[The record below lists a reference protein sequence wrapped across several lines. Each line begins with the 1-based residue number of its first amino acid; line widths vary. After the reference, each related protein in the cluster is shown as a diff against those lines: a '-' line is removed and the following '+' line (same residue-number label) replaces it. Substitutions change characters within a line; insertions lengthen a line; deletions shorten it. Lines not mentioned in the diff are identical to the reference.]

1 VGRRRALIAA
11 AVTLLVVLAA
21 ALYRWRS
28 TVEEQRK
35 AVFAFYLPWDDSSAT
50 VTSLANLLDRPA
62 GNHGHVYVGPDG
74 HLYVGGKRVRFLG
87 VNICGSAAFPSKQEA
102 EKIAARLAKFGVNIV
117 RFHHMDAPWESFNIF
132 DKRYGTRKLNEAA
145 LERLDYFIAKLKE
158 NGIYVNLNLLVSRR
172 LTAAD
177 GLPPEIDQVDWKDQ
191 QVLGFFVDA
200 VRELHKEYA
209 RQLLTHRNPYTNTTY
224 AEEPAVAFVEIV
236 NEQGLIHSWLGG
248 VIDRLPEVFKRE
260 LRAKWNEWLRARYG
274 STEKLEEAWGGPTK
288 LGDEVLAN
296 PSFERGLEGWVV
308 EVHDGAQASYGVVS
322 ENGTRVLRIRVV
334 KRGTANWH
342 VQFNYPRIRVREGE
356 TYLVRFAARA
366 EKEAYITVHIKQAHE
381 PWYAL
386 SNVVTLKLTPEWRV
400 YEVALGVSA
409 SDDNARLDI
418 SNLGALETTYYFA
431 NFSMRL
437 FQGSGLK
444 EGESLEAG
452 TVDILSLSDFFSRSP
467 QARRDW
473 VEFLWELER
482 GYFIDMYRYLKEELG
497 VKALVIGTIVG
508 CSTPNIMA
516 ELDVVDAH
524 AYWQHPAF
532 PGTPWDPQ
540 NWYVVNEPMVNHP
553 LDGTIQWIAS
563 RRVLGKPY
571 TVSEYNHPA
580 PNTYDAEAFPTLAAY
595 AALQDWDAIF
605 AFDYGSSPRDARRI
619 RGYFDI
625 DQHPTKMVSLLL
637 AHNIFVRGDVE
648 PARTL
653 VTYRLS
659 PEDEKELI
667 ARGKV
672 HAWDLP
678 GAHHLGWDPAAPLVH
693 RVALEVGAAAGAG
706 QPPPS
711 ASAGPV
717 YRSDNGQVVWDCS
730 RRGRCVIVVNSP
742 RTVAV
747 IGFAGNRTF
756 ELGPVTLAVGST
768 LLNGFGVVGVTSV
781 DGKSIGESER
791 LLLITLGYAA
801 NNGME
806 LREYGS
812 GKVVARVRQDGVELR
827 EFNGPVT
834 CAGSW
839 GSAPTLVEGLRVRV
853 ALKVGG
859 SVEVWALDS
868 TGARKV
874 RVPVRYEGGSAV
886 FEVGPEYETLWYE
899 IVVSR

>member
-1 VGRRRALIAA
+1 M
-11 AVTLLVVLAA
+11 
-21 ALYRWRS
+21 
-28 TVEEQRK
+28 
-35 AVFAFYLPWDDSSAT
+35 FAFYLPWDDSSGT
-50 VTSLANLLDRPA
+50 VTSLNGWLDKPA
-62 GNHGHVYVGPDG
+62 GKYGHVDVGSDG
-74 HLYVGGKRVRFLG
+74 HLYVGGKRIRFLG

-102 EKIAARLAKFGVNIV
+102 EDIAARLAKFGVNIV

-158 NGIYVNLNLLVSRR
+158 NGIYVDLNLLVSRR

-322 ENGTRVLRIRVV
+322 ENGARVLRIRVV

-386 SNVVTLKLTPEWRV
+386 SNVVTVKLTPEWRV

-563 RRVLGKPY
+563 RRVRGKPY

-580 PNTYDAEAFPTLAAY
+580 PNMYDAEAFPILAAY
-595 AALQDWDAIF
+595 ASLQDWDAIF

-625 DQHPTKMVSLLL
+625 DQHPTKMASLLL

-653 VTYRLS
+653 VTYRLGR
-659 PEDEKELI
+659 EDEMELV
-667 ARGKV
+667 ASGKI

-678 GAHHLGWDPAAPLVH
+678 GAHHLGWNPAIPLVH
-693 RVALEVGAAAGAG
+693 RVALEVGAAAEVT
-706 QPPPS
+706 PTPPS
-711 ASAGPV
+711 APSGPI
-717 YRSDNGQVVWDCS
+717 YRSDNEQVTWDCS
-730 RRGRCVIVVNSP
+730 TRGRCVVIVDTA

-747 IGFAGNRTF
+747 VGFAGNRTF
-756 ELGPVTLAVGST
+756 ELGPVTLTLKAT
-768 LLNGFGVVGVTSV
+768 LLNGFGVIGVSSV

-791 LLLITLGYAA
+791 LLLIALGYAA
-801 NNGME
+801 NSGME
-806 LREYGS
+806 LREYES
-812 GKVVARVRQDGVELR
+812 GKVVARVRQDSVELR

-839 GSAPTLVEGLRVRV
+839 GSAPTLVEGLRVKV
-853 ALKVGG
+853 ALKVEG
-859 SVEVWALDS
+859 SVEVWALDN
-868 TGARKV
+868 TGARKT
-874 RVPVRYEGGSAV
+874 RVPVRQEGGSVV
-886 FEVGPEYETLWYE
+886 FEVGPEYQTLWYE
-899 IVVSR
+899 VLVSR

>member
-1 VGRRRALIAA
+1 MRKRASAVALLLI
-11 AVTLLVVLAA
+11 VLAA
-21 ALYRWRS
+21 AVYWWNATR
-28 TVEEQRK
+28 VEERERK
-35 AVFAFYLPWDDSSAT
+35 VMFAFYLPWDDSSET
-50 VTSLANLLDRPA
+50 VTSFANRLHKPA
-62 GNHGHVYVGPDG
+62 GKYGHVYVGPDG
-74 HLYVGGKRVRFLG
+74 HLYVGGERIKFLG
-87 VNICGSAAFPSKQEA
+87 VNICGSAAFPSKREA
-102 EKIAARLAKFGVNIV
+102 EGIAARLAKFGVNIV
-117 RFHHMDAPWESFNIF
+117 RFHHMDAPWEGFNIF

-158 NGIYVNLNLLVSRR
+158 SGVYVDLNLLVSRR

-177 GLPPEIDQVDWKDQ
+177 GLPSEIEQIDWKDQ

-200 VRELHKEYA
+200 VRDLHKEYA
-209 RQLLTHRNPYTNTTY
+209 RQLLLHRNPYTNTTY

-248 VIDRLPEVFKRE
+248 VVDRLPDTFKGE
-260 LRAKWNEWLRARYG
+260 LKAKWNAWLRDRYS
-274 STEKLEEAWGGPTK
+274 STDKLEEAWGGPTR
-288 LGDEVLAN
+288 LGEEVLAN

-322 ENGTRVLRIRVV
+322 ENGTRTLRVRVV

-366 EKEAYITVHIKQAHE
+366 ESEAYVTVCILQAHE
-381 PWYAL
+381 PWSAL
-386 SNVVTLKLTPEWRV
+386 SNVVTLKLTPEWKV

-431 NFSMRL
+431 NFSMKI

-452 TVDILSLSDFFSRSP
+452 TVETLSLSEFFSRSP

-473 VEFLWELER
+473 IEFLWELER
-482 GYFIDMYRYLKEELG
+482 DYFLDMYRFLKEELG

-516 ELDVVDAH
+516 QLDVVDAH

-540 NWYVVNEPMVNHP
+540 NWYVVNEPMINHP

-580 PNTYDAEAFPTLAAY
+580 PNMYDAEAFPILAAY
-595 AALQDWDAIF
+595 ASLQDWDAIF

-625 DQHPTKMVSLLL
+625 DQHPTKMASLLL
-637 AHNIFVRGDVE
+637 AHNIFIRGDVE

-653 VTYRLS
+653 VTYRLN
-659 PEDEKELI
+659 PENEVELV
-667 ARGKV
+667 ASGKIR
-672 HAWDLP
+672 AWDLA
-678 GAHHLGWDPAAPLVH
+678 GAHHLGWNPATPLVH
-693 RVALEVGAAAGAG
+693 RVALEVGAAPGAT
-706 QPPPS
+706 PTPPS
-711 ASAGPV
+711 IPPGPI
-717 YRSDNGQVVWDCS
+717 YRSDNGQVTWDCS
-730 RRGRCVIVVNSP
+730 TRDKCVVIVDTAK
-742 RTVAV
+742 TVAV
-747 IGFAGNRTF
+747 MGFAGNRTF
-756 ELGPVTLAVGST
+756 ELGPVMLTLEET
-768 LLNGFGVVGVTSV
+768 LLNGFGVIGVSTV
-781 DGKSIGESER
+781 DGKSIGESGR
-791 LLLITLGYAA
+791 LLLIALGYAA
-801 NNGME
+801 NSGME
-806 LREYGS
+806 LREYES
-812 GKVVARVRQDGVELR
+812 GKIVARVKQDSVELR

-839 GSAPTLVEGLRVRV
+839 GSAPTLAEGLRVKV

-859 SVEVWALDS
+859 SVEVWALDN
-868 TGARKV
+868 TGARKT
-874 RVPVRYEGGSAV
+874 RVPVHYEGDSAV
-886 FEVGPEYETLWYE
+886 FEVGPEYQTLWYE
-899 IVVSR
+899 VLVSR

>member
-1 VGRRRALIAA
+1 MRKRASAVALLLIA
-11 AVTLLVVLAA
+11 LAA
-21 ALYRWRS
+21 AAYWWNATR
-28 TVEEQRK
+28 VEEQERK
-35 AVFAFYLPWDDSSAT
+35 VMFAFYLPWDDSSGT
-50 VTSLANLLDRPA
+50 VTSLNGWLDKPA
-62 GNHGHVYVGPDG
+62 GKYGHVDVGSDG
-74 HLYVGGKRVRFLG
+74 HLYVGGKRIRFLG

-102 EKIAARLAKFGVNIV
+102 EGIAARLAKFGVNIV

-158 NGIYVNLNLLVSRR
+158 NGIYVDLNLLVSRR

-177 GLPPEIDQVDWKDQ
+177 GLPPEIEQVDWKDQ

-209 RQLLTHRNPYTNTTY
+209 RQLLLHKNPYTNTTY

-236 NEQGLIHSWLGG
+236 NEQGLVHSWLGG
-248 VIDRLPEVFKRE
+248 IVDRMPDTFKGE
-260 LRAKWNEWLRARYG
+260 LKAKWNAWLRAKYG
-274 STEKLEEAWGGPTK
+274 STEKLEEAWGGPTR
-288 LGDEVLAN
+288 LGEEVLAN

-322 ENGTRVLRIRVV
+322 ENGTRTLRIRVV

-356 TYLVRFAARA
+356 TYLIRFAARA
-366 EKEAYITVHIKQAHE
+366 ESEAYITVCILQAHE
-381 PWYAL
+381 PWSAL
-386 SNVVTLKLTPEWRV
+386 SNIVTLKLTPEWKV

-431 NFSMRL
+431 DFSMRL

-452 TVDILSLSDFFSRSP
+452 SVDTLSLSEFFSRSP

-482 GYFIDMYRYLKEELG
+482 SYFLDMYRYLKEELG

-580 PNTYDAEAFPTLAAY
+580 PNMYDAEAFPILAAY
-595 AALQDWDAIF
+595 ASLQDWDAIF

-625 DQHPTKMVSLLL
+625 DQHPTKMASLLL

-653 VTYRLS
+653 VTYRLGR
-659 PEDEKELI
+659 EDEMELV
-667 ARGKV
+667 ASGKI

-678 GAHHLGWDPAAPLVH
+678 GAHHLGWNPATPLVH
-693 RVALEVGAAAGAG
+693 RVALEVGAAAEAT
-706 QPPPS
+706 PTPPS
-711 ASAGPV
+711 APSGPI
-717 YRSDNGQVVWDCS
+717 YRSDNEQVTWDCS
-730 RRGRCVIVVNSP
+730 TRGRCVVIVDTA

-747 IGFAGNRTF
+747 VGFAGNRTF
-756 ELGPVTLAVGST
+756 ELGPVTLTLKAT
-768 LLNGFGVVGVTSV
+768 LLNGFGVIGVSSV

-791 LLLITLGYAA
+791 LLLIALGYAA
-801 NNGME
+801 NSGME
-806 LREYGS
+806 LREYEG
-812 GKVVARVRQDGVELR
+812 GKVVARVRQDSVELR

-839 GSAPTLVEGLRVRV
+839 GSAPTLVEGLRVKV
-853 ALKVGG
+853 ALKVEG
-859 SVEVWALDS
+859 SVEVWALDN
-868 TGARKV
+868 TGARKT
-874 RVPVRYEGGSAV
+874 RVPVRQEGGSVV
-886 FEVGPEYETLWYE
+886 FEVGPEYQTLWYE
-899 IVVSR
+899 VLVSR

>member
-1 VGRRRALIAA
+1 
-11 AVTLLVVLAA
+11 
-21 ALYRWRS
+21 
-28 TVEEQRK
+28 
-35 AVFAFYLPWDDSSAT
+35 
-50 VTSLANLLDRPA
+50 
-62 GNHGHVYVGPDG
+62 
-74 HLYVGGKRVRFLG
+74 
-87 VNICGSAAFPSKQEA
+87 
-102 EKIAARLAKFGVNIV
+102 
-117 RFHHMDAPWESFNIF
+117 
-132 DKRYGTRKLNEAA
+132 
-145 LERLDYFIAKLKE
+145 
-158 NGIYVNLNLLVSRR
+158 
-172 LTAAD
+172 
-177 GLPPEIDQVDWKDQ
+177 
-191 QVLGFFVDA
+191 
-200 VRELHKEYA
+200 
-209 RQLLTHRNPYTNTTY
+209 
-224 AEEPAVAFVEIV
+224 
-236 NEQGLIHSWLGG
+236 
-248 VIDRLPEVFKRE
+248 
-260 LRAKWNEWLRARYG
+260 
-274 STEKLEEAWGGPTK
+274 
-288 LGDEVLAN
+288 
-296 PSFERGLEGWVV
+296 
-308 EVHDGAQASYGVVS
+308 
-322 ENGTRVLRIRVV
+322 
-334 KRGTANWH
+334 
-342 VQFNYPRIRVREGE
+342 
-356 TYLVRFAARA
+356 
-366 EKEAYITVHIKQAHE
+366 
-381 PWYAL
+381 
-386 SNVVTLKLTPEWRV
+386 
-400 YEVALGVSA
+400 
-409 SDDNARLDI
+409 
-418 SNLGALETTYYFA
+418 
-431 NFSMRL
+431 
-437 FQGSGLK
+437 
-444 EGESLEAG
+444 
-452 TVDILSLSDFFSRSP
+452 
-467 QARRDW
+467 
-473 VEFLWELER
+473 
-482 GYFIDMYRYLKEELG
+482 YRYLKGELG

-524 AYWQHPAF
+524 AYWQHPVF
-532 PGTPWDPQ
+532 PTVPWSDD
-540 NWYVVNEPMVNHP
+540 WYVVNEPMVNHP

-580 PNTYDAEAFPTLAAY
+580 PLTYDAETLPLIAAY
-595 AALQDWDAIF
+595 AALQDWDGIF
-605 AFDYGSSPRDARRI
+605 VFAYRHGAFPGDERKI
-619 RGYFDI
+619 RNFFDI

-768 LLNGFGVVGVTSV
+768 LLNGFGVVGVTSA
-781 DGKSIGESER
+781 DGKSIGDSER